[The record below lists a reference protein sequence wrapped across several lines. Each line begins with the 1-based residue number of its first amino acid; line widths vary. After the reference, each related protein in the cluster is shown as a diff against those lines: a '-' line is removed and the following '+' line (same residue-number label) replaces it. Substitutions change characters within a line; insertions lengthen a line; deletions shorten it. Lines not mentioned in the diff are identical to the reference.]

1 MISRKCPDDQKRTV
15 NPLFFWLSAFWRA
28 VWRWRI
34 QGKRCRACSCQSAR
48 QRGPWWCLLM
58 NAVSWPSA
66 FPLSLLGGNI
76 SALQTFPVHHPI
88 KLAGVVLLGWAG
100 KHVGPAA

>member
-1 MISRKCPDDQKRTV
+1 
-15 NPLFFWLSAFWRA
+15 
-28 VWRWRI
+28 
-34 QGKRCRACSCQSAR
+34 
-48 QRGPWWCLLM
+48 M
-58 NAVSWPSA
+58 NAVSWPSG

-76 SALQTFPVHHPI
+76 PARQTFPVRHPI